1 MLLHQITINSLL
13 FAIGFIGVTLNYN
26 SILVTLMGIELMLLS
41 SSLNFIL
48 YSIYLN
54 DIYGQIFSVFILTIA
69 ASESAVG
76 LAILIIAYKLTGS
89 IEMTNNCLN
98 KG

>member
-13 FAIGFIGVTLNYN
+13 FAIGFFGVTLNYN
-26 SILVTLMGIELMLLS
+26 SILVTLMGVELMLLS
-41 SSLNFIL
+41 TSLNFIM

-54 DIYGQIFSVFILTIA
+54 DMYGQIFAIFILTVA
-69 ASESAVG
+69 ASESATG
-76 LAILIIAYKLTGS
+76 LAVLIVNYKLKGS
-89 IEMTNNCLN
+89 IDMNENSIT